1 MIFVGI
7 LFCFLGRENLEEIK
21 KDYGKE
27 LLLSYV
33 LLRFCNKKKM
43 PMKKKT
49 LSLFPKDKRKKLSRQ
64 KTDRK
69 EKEDMIEVLAAG
81 IF

>member
-33 LLRFCNKKKM
+33 LLRFCNKKHVVRSEKNANEE
-43 PMKKKT
+43 KN
-49 LSLFPKDKRKKLSRQ
+49 SVAFSKR
-64 KTDRK
+64 
-69 EKEDMIEVLAAG
+69 
-81 IF
+81 